1 MRSLKLLAMAF
12 GLAVTALGVWGLVAP
27 AALLTF
33 GRSLLTTE
41 GLYLVAAGRILIGAL
56 LLWVAPAS
64 RTPRM
69 LRVLGTVIVIVGVAT
84 PFFSVEQD
92 RAMLDWWVAQGAAMT
107 QLVASMAVCV
117 GLFIVY
123 TLSTSRSK

>member
-12 GLAVTALGVWGLVAP
+12 ALAITALGVWGLVAP
-27 AALLTF
+27 AALLAF

-56 LLWVAPAS
+56 LLVVAPAS

-84 PFFSVEQD
+84 PFFGVERS
-92 RAMLDWWVAQGAAMT
+92 RAMLDWWAAQGAAMT
-107 QLVASMAVCV
+107 QLVSSVAVCL
-117 GLFIVY
+117 GLFILY